1 MMKKL
6 ISLSL
11 ALFLL
16 LSLVA
21 CGNGSPEEDSS
32 GGPNSSTNTSASGSG
47 SQDSGTMEV
56 DKGLLNVNVT
66 LPASFFSDMTS
77 EEIQTAA
84 QEQGYSKCVINQD
97 GSVTYTMTRGKYNE
111 VMEEMKTSLDE
122 SIADLVNG
130 ENAVESFLKIEYTD
144 DLSEIDVYVDPDT
157 YSSLDSMYA
166 ISFYILGAYYQVF
179 SGTSPDDV
187 DVVVNFINNNT
198 NEVIDS
204 ASYQDMLNSEGAS
217 SSSSSSVE
225 K

>member
-1 MMKKL
+1 MMKKS
-6 ISLSL
+6 ISLFL

-21 CGNGSPEEDSS
+21 CGSGSSDEDSS
-32 GGPNSSTNTSASGSG
+32 GSSNSSANASASGSG
-47 SQDSGTMEV
+47 SQDGGTMEV

-66 LPASFFSDMTS
+66 MPASFFSDMTP

-111 VMEEMKTSLDE
+111 IMEEMKTSLDE

-144 DLSEIDVYVDPDT
+144 NLSEIDVYVDPDT

-179 SGTSPDDV
+179 GGTSPDDV

-198 NEVIDS
+198 NEIIDS
-204 ASYQDMLNSEGAS
+204 ASYQDMLNSEEAS
-217 SSSSSSVE
+217 SSSVGQ
-225 K
+225 

>member
-6 ISLSL
+6 ISL
-11 ALFLL
+11 L
-16 LSLVA
+16 LSLLLLFSLAA
-21 CGNGSPEEDSS
+21 CGSGSSEEDSS
-32 GGPNSSTNTSASGSG
+32 GSSNASASGSG
-47 SQDSGTMEV
+47 SQDGGTMEV

-66 LPASFFSDMTS
+66 LPASFFSDMTP
-77 EEIQTAA
+77 EEIQAAA

-111 VMEEMKTSLDE
+111 VMEGMKTSLDE

-179 SGTSPDDV
+179 GGTSPDDV

-204 ASYQDMLNSEGAS
+204 ASYQDMLSSEEAS
-217 SSSSSSVE
+217 SSSSSSAGQ
-225 K
+225 